1 MKKLLNYLYFAAILT
16 LSFSCDNN
24 IEVVND
30 GCLQGKFIKGWCEA
44 DHGIVQVL
52 SNFQIGQEWTH
63 RYQKFEG
70 DTIITQTKYD
80 NAVFVELEGIS
91 WSSVLGSPDSTF
103 YFNYSFKSEKTS
115 PACSLCCAPLKFIF
129 ITSVLSKPCAPNSEG
144 PLPAGW

>member
-1 MKKLLNYLYFAAILT
+1 MKKLLNYFYFVAILT

-52 SNFQIGQEWTH
+52 SNFQIGKEWIH
-63 RYQKFEG
+63 HQIRFEG
-70 DTIITQTKYD
+70 DTIGMHTKYD
-80 NAVFVELEGIS
+80 NAVFVELEGLS
-91 WSSVLGSPDSTF
+91 WGSVLSSPDSTF
-103 YFNYSFKSEKTS
+103 FFNFRYKSENRS
-115 PACSLCCAPLKFIF
+115 PACALCCSPGNLIF
-129 ITSVLSKPCAPNSEG
+129 ITSVLSKPCPPNSEG